1 VTRERAPSHAAVAP
15 TCTVARRPFRRFRRA
30 TSVTHSNP
38 RPTPLDLGLHRIRPM
53 RALSPAGRGLSL
65 VASWLLAASPLWVA
79 DLAHA
84 QWKWRDASGRVTASD
99 LPPPREV
106 PDKDILQ
113 RPTGAARKAP
123 QAAVASSAPVSA
135 AAASLPQV
143 RASGVDKDLE
153 ARKKLADQQREAKAK
168 ADADKLAATRAENC
182 RRARDHVATMQSGQR
197 IARINDKGEREVL
210 DDRAREQE
218 VQRAREVMASDCAP

>member
-1 VTRERAPSHAAVAP
+1 
-15 TCTVARRPFRRFRRA
+15 
-30 TSVTHSNP
+30 
-38 RPTPLDLGLHRIRPM
+38 M

-123 QAAVASSAPVSA
+123 VAAVASSAPVSA

-182 RRARDHVATMQSGQR
+182 KRARRPPRDHAVRPAHRAHQR
-197 IARINDKGEREVL
+197 QG
-210 DDRAREQE
+210 RARGAGRPGA
-218 VQRAREVMASDCAP
+218 RAGGSAGA